1 MERTIMA
8 KEIQEQIIVLEKIE
22 AKNQKVL
29 FEIANEVNSKN
40 ITHATFA
47 GRGTSDN
54 ACKYGIYMF
63 GTFCNI
69 VAGDATAST
78 ITLYDGKPNFNNDL
92 VIGISQSGKAAD
104 IIEVLKQANQSGAIT
119 VAITNN
125 ENSPMAGVAK
135 YHLFCNAEEEKSV
148 AATKTFSAQLAL
160 IAFLTGYIS
169 KNEDLLTHMREVPRF
184 LKETLENCVGAIKNC
199 SDKLKDIHDCFVLAR
214 GYLYP
219 IALEAALKIQETC
232 YIKSKGYAISDFYH
246 GPLAQ
251 VEEKTPVILFAGKG
265 KAFKDTCEMIDRLQN
280 IGAFLTIITNDL
292 ELSQKIEDAILIP
305 HTGYEATS
313 IFTFTI
319 FVQSLAEDISI
330 AKGLNPDSPR
340 SLKKVT
346 ITK

>member
-1 MERTIMA
+1 MKTTIMH
-8 KEIQEQIIVLEKIE
+8 KEIEEQISVLEKIE
-22 AKNQKVL
+22 GKNQKVL
-29 FEIANEVNSKN
+29 EKIANEVNSRN
-40 ITHATFA
+40 ITHATFS

-63 GTFCNI
+63 GTFCNM
-69 VAGDATAST
+69 VAGDVAASV

-104 IIEVLKQANQSGAIT
+104 MIEVLKQANNSGAVT
-119 VAITNN
+119 VAITND
-125 ENSPMAGVAK
+125 ENSPMAKTAK
-135 YHLFCNAEEEKSV
+135 YHLFCNAEEEVSV

-169 KNEDLLTHMREVPRF
+169 KNEDLLTNMRAVPEFLRETLDNSKDTIEKCGNK
-184 LKETLENCVGAIKNC
+184 LKEVNESFL
-199 SDKLKDIHDCFVLAR
+199 LAR

-219 IALEAALKIQETC
+219 VALETALKIQETC

-251 VEEKTPVILFAGKG
+251 VDEKTPVVLLAGRGKG
-265 KAFKDTCEMIDRLQN
+265 FKDSCEMIDRLQG
-280 IGAFLTIITNDL
+280 IGCLPMVITNDL
-292 ELSQKIEDAILIP
+292 ELSQGIEEAVLIP
-305 HTGYEATS
+305 DTGFEATS
-313 IFTFTI
+313 IFPFTI
-319 FVQSLAEDISI
+319 FIQSLAEYTSV
-330 AKGLNPDSPR
+330 ARGLNPDSPR

>member
-8 KEIQEQIIVLEKIE
+8 KEIKEQITILEKIE
-22 AKNQKVL
+22 SKNQKVL
-29 FEIANEVNSKN
+29 SEIANEVNSKN

-63 GTFCNI
+63 GTFCNM
-69 VAGDATAST
+69 VAGDASASV

-92 VIGISQSGKAAD
+92 VVGVSQSGKAAD
-104 IIEVLKQANQSGAIT
+104 IIEVLKQANISGAVT
-119 VAITNN
+119 VAITND
-125 ENSPMAGVAK
+125 ENSPMAKEAK

-160 IAFLTGYIS
+160 IALLTGYIS
-169 KNEDLLTHMREVPRF
+169 KNEDLLANFRAVPKF
-184 LKETLENCVGAIKNC
+184 LKETLENSKESLEICGN
-199 SDKLKDIHDCFVLAR
+199 KLKEVNESFLLAR

-219 IALEAALKIQETC
+219 IALEASLKIQETC

-251 VEEKTPVILFAGKG
+251 VDEKTPVVVFAGRG
-265 KAFKDTCEMIDRLQN
+265 KAFKDSCEMIERLQGLGVLP
-280 IGAFLTIITNDL
+280 IVITNDL
-292 ELSQKIEDAILIP
+292 ELSKKVKDAVLIP
-305 HTGYEATS
+305 DTGHEETS
-313 IFTFTI
+313 IFTFAI
-319 FVQSLAEDISI
+319 FIQSLAEYISV